1 MVAEMFIAEG
11 HPVRLVLKYTGVA
24 SSTYYGRKA
33 RRNTNGKRGCRASE
47 HTMTYSGQWVWNEQV
62 VEDIKWILDQEFVDY
77 GYRKVTRWL
86 QQSRHYM
93 INEKKV
99 YRLMKE
105 HQLVNKKKRQARPR
119 DREWVKDLLP
129 PCRISL
135 EYLEIDIKY
144 GYVHGQR
151 RNGLTVTVIDVES
164 RWVLGHYMA
173 WSIQKRDIIKLFE
186 QIFSLYS
193 LPKKIYVRNDN
204 GSQFIAAEVRQYFA
218 DQQVSQ
224 EFIKPATPEQNAHIE
239 SYHSIVEKLIWQ
251 SYDFEDLGQASQ
263 TYDRFIQFYN
273 YERIHSGI
281 GYTSPYRYLTKKK
294 IDLPE
299 KNLLLRTALCCR
311 NLSCDVVGHRTL
323 RSTFD

>member
-1 MVAEMFIAEG
+1 MVAEMFITEG
-11 HPVRLVLKYTGVA
+11 HPVRLVLKYTGIA
-24 SSTYYGRKA
+24 SSTYYGRKT
-33 RRNTNGKRGCRASE
+33 RRISNGKRGCRASE
-47 HTMTYSGQWVWNEQV
+47 QTMTYSGQWVSNGQV
-62 VEDIKWILDQEFVDY
+62 VKDIKWILDQEFVDY

-86 QQSRHYM
+86 QQARHYM

-105 HQLVNKKKRQARPR
+105 HQWVNKKKKQTRPR
-119 DREWVKDLLP
+119 DREWVRELLP

-151 RNGLTVTVIDVES
+151 RNALTVTVIDVES

-173 WSIQKRDIIKLFE
+173 WSIQKKDIINLFE

-218 DQQVSQ
+218 NHQVSQ

-251 SYDFEDLGQASQ
+251 AYDFEDLAQASQ

-294 IDLPE
+294 IELPE

-311 NLSCDVVGHRTL
+311 NLSCDSSEYRTPK
-323 RSTFD
+323 STFD

>member
-1 MVAEMFIAEG
+1 
-11 HPVRLVLKYTGVA
+11 
-24 SSTYYGRKA
+24 
-33 RRNTNGKRGCRASE
+33 
-47 HTMTYSGQWVWNEQV
+47 MTYSGQWVWNEQV

-311 NLSCDVVGHRTL
+311 NLSCDVAGHRTL